1 MKSYSVKSNAKRF
14 ARGLCAEYPEAYEPA
29 DPVEVS
35 PGAREW
41 YPAVKYVGAGKSYGL
56 NGGGGVAPKWQG
68 TAIVINEEDEAEDA
82 SGLNAAFDAVPPV
95 MEGELEPVPVITA
108 ENSTLHI
115 SAAGRKKI
123 AERGGEPLVFS
134 EETIASRP
142 ELSRLDIVKAAASL
156 PPRKESSREE
166 IEARRAERR
175 QRIDA
180 EKAAGT
186 RTATGVKV
194 KINKTA
200 VILDLVKRPNG
211 ATQVELETA
220 TGWQRHTL
228 RGYIAGTLRKRL
240 APVGKAIECRRA
252 KGEETRYVLA
262 DAQGGEA

>member
-14 ARGLCAEYPEAYEPA
+14 ARGLAAKHPGTLEAVE
-29 DPVEVS
+29 PVETETGSGEWWPVVRIACIVCTAA
-35 PGAREW
+35 ARSRILKDVGDV
-41 YPAVKYVGAGKSYGL
+41 AVVQWKGEAVDGQVG
-56 NGGGGVAPKWQG
+56 
-68 TAIVINEEDEAEDA
+68 DA
-82 SGLNAAFDAVPPV
+82 SGLKAAFDAVPPV
-95 MEGELEPVPVITA
+95 TEGDLEPVTA
-108 ENSTLHI
+108 P
-115 SAAGRKKI
+115 A
-123 AERGGEPLVFS
+123 EPLVFS

-175 QRIDA
+175 RRIDA

-186 RTATGVKV
+186 RTPTGVKV
-194 KINKTA
+194 KINKTN

-211 ATQVELETA
+211 ATQTELETA

-240 APVGKAIECRRA
+240 APVGKDIECRRA

-262 DAQGGEA
+262 EAKGGDA